1 MRGARPLASV
11 TSAAQMQLR
20 LDVTRIEAIAEL
32 AMLLPRAADARGE
45 VFARLRTGGPRE
57 PLIRLGNNFCLDG
70 ELIERLL
77 PVQGLG
83 NVALS
88 AKPQRHLRLVE

>member
-1 MRGARPLASV
+1 
-11 TSAAQMQLR
+11 MQLR

-32 AMLLPRAADARGE
+32 ASLLPRAADARGE
-45 VFARLRTGGPRE
+45 VLARLRIGGGRE
-57 PLIRLGNNFCLDG
+57 LMIRLGNDFRLDS